1 MNRKLILYI
10 GIVVIIA
17 GLLIYDDASSATPI
31 DWTPTYTTNA
41 KTPLGLYVFDKE
53 IPDLMQADTIEKF
66 RITPYEFFDK
76 KYDYDNEEYT
86 VKGTFLAISEED
98 QIDGQSVTELL
109 SFADYGN
116 TVMLSMKRFP
126 QQIIDTLK
134 LNPESRFYGDSI
146 QFSLQKA
153 PSKKYW
159 FNEGIGV
166 TYFDSLTPQKIASD
180 SIKILGYQEDNG
192 KKLPNFIEVPFG
204 NGRILLHTQPAVFSN
219 FHLLKGNHYQ
229 YAQGVVSQI
238 PRGTL
243 FWQDGNATSTMDDS
257 PLTYILK
264 QPALKAAYYL
274 GLLGLFIFIFFNAKR
289 KQRIIPEIE
298 PLRNTTIDFAKTI
311 GNLYFM
317 EGDHHTIVEK
327 KIIYFLEQVRTEYLI
342 DTYTLDDAFA
352 EKLHLKT
359 GKPIE
364 EIQTAINLIKKH
376 RHNFATTEAD
386 VAAVNNAIEN
396 LRI

>member
-10 GIVVIIA
+10 GIVVVIA
-17 GLLIYDDASSATPI
+17 GLLIYDDASSPDPI
-31 DWTPTYTTNA
+31 DWTPTYATNA

-53 IPDLMQADTIEKF
+53 IQDLVQTDTIEKF

-76 KYDYDNEEYT
+76 KYDYDHEKYT
-86 VKGTFLAISEED
+86 VNGTFLAISETDEMD
-98 QIDGQSVTELL
+98 SQSVTELL

-116 TVMLSMKRFP
+116 TVMLSMKSFP
-126 QQIIDTLK
+126 QLIVDTLK
-134 LNPESRFYGDSI
+134 LAPESRFFGDSV
-146 QFSLQKA
+146 QLSLQKA

-159 FNEGIGV
+159 FNEGMGV
-166 TYFDSLTPQKIASD
+166 TYFDSLTPKRLEESG
-180 SIKILGYQEDNG
+180 IKILGYQEDNG
-192 KKLPNFIEVPFG
+192 KKMPNFIVVPFG
-204 NGRILLHTQPAVFSN
+204 NGRIVLHTQPAVFSN
-219 FHLLKGNHYQ
+219 FHLLNSNHYTYTQ
-229 YAQGVVSQI
+229 DVLSQI
-238 PRGTL
+238 PRGSL
-243 FWQDGNATSTMDDS
+243 YWQDGNATSTMNDS
-257 PLTYILK
+257 PLGYILK

-274 GLLGLFIFIFFNAKR
+274 GLLGLLVFIFFNAKR

-298 PLRNTTIDFAKTI
+298 PLRNTTVDFAKTI

-342 DTYTLDDAFA
+342 DTYSLDDAFA

-364 EIQTAINLIKKH
+364 DIQTAINLIKKH

>member
-10 GIVVIIA
+10 GILVIIA
-17 GLLIYDDASSATPI
+17 GLLIYDDASSPDPI
-31 DWTPTYTTNA
+31 DWTPTYSTTA
-41 KTPLGLYVFDKE
+41 KAPLGLYVFNKE
-53 IPDLMQADTIEKF
+53 VNDLVKGDSVEKF
-66 RITPYEFFDK
+66 RITPYEYFDK
-76 KYDYDNEEYT
+76 KYDYDNEKYT
-86 VKGTFLAISEED
+86 IKGTFLAISETDE
-98 QIDGQSVTELL
+98 IDNQSAMELL

-126 QQIIDTLK
+126 QKITDTLN
-134 LNPESRFYGDSI
+134 LYAESRFFGDSI
-146 QFSLQKA
+146 QFSLKKS
-153 PSKKYW
+153 PEKKYW
-159 FNEGIGV
+159 YNEGAGI
-166 TYFDSLTPQKIASD
+166 TFFDSLTPKKVEESG
-180 SIKILGYQEDNG
+180 IKILGYQIDNG

-219 FHLLKGNHYQ
+219 YYLLKGDHYKYTQ
-229 YAQGVVSQI
+229 DVMSLL
-238 PRGTL
+238 PRGTIY
-243 FWQDGNATSTMDDS
+243 WQDGNATSTMNDS
-257 PLTYILK
+257 PLGYILK
-264 QPALKAAYYL
+264 QPALKAAFYL
-274 GLLGLFIFIFFNAKR
+274 GLLGLLVFIFFNAKR
-289 KQRIIPEIE
+289 KQRIIPEIV

-317 EGDHHTIVEK
+317 EGDHHTIIEK

-342 DTYTLDDAFA
+342 DTYSLDDAFA

-359 GKPIE
+359 GKPVE

-376 RHNFATTEAD
+376 RHNFASTEAD

>member
-17 GLLIYDDASSATPI
+17 GLLIYDDASSPTPI

-41 KTPLGLYVFDKE
+41 KTPLGLFVFDKE
-53 IPDLMQADTIEKF
+53 LPDLVKTDTIEKF
-66 RITPYEFFDK
+66 RVTPYEFFDK
-76 KYDYDNEEYT
+76 KYDYDTEKYT
-86 VKGTFLAISEED
+86 VKGTFLAIAETDEMD
-98 QIDGQSVTELL
+98 TQSVTELL

-116 TVMLSMKRFP
+116 TVLLSMMTFP
-126 QQIIDTLK
+126 KQITDTLS
-134 LNPESRFYGDSI
+134 LYPESRFFGDSV
-146 QFSLQKA
+146 QLSLSKA

-159 FNEGIGV
+159 FNEGMGV
-166 TYFDSLTPQKIASD
+166 TYFDSILPGRINSGG
-180 SIKILGYQEDNG
+180 IKILGYQEDNG

-204 NGRILLHTQPAVFSN
+204 NGRILLHTQPAIFSN
-219 FHLLKGNHYQ
+219 FHLLKGNHHQ
-229 YAQGVVSQI
+229 YAQGVLSQI
-238 PRGTL
+238 PRGTIY
-243 FWQDGNATSTMDDS
+243 WQDGNATSTMNDS
-257 PLTYILK
+257 PLGYILK
-264 QPALKAAYYL
+264 QPALRAAYYL
-274 GLLGLFIFIFFNAKR
+274 GLLGLLIFIFFNAKR

-298 PLRNTTIDFAKTI
+298 PVRNTTVDFAKTI

-317 EGDHHTIVEK
+317 EGDHNTIVEK
-327 KIIYFLEQVRTEYLI
+327 KIIYFLEKVRTEYLI
-342 DTYTLDDAFA
+342 DTYTLDDAFV

>member
-17 GLLIYDDASSATPI
+17 GLLIYDDATSPTPI
-31 DWTPTYTTNA
+31 DWTPTYATNA
-41 KTPLGLYVFDKE
+41 KTPLGLYVFNE
-53 IPDLMQADTIEKF
+53 ELSDLVKTDTIEKF
-66 RITPYEFFDK
+66 RVTPYEFFDE
-76 KYDYDNEEYT
+76 KYDYDNEKYT
-86 VKGTFLAISEED
+86 IKGTFLSINETDEIDNQSAI
-98 QIDGQSVTELL
+98 ELL

-116 TVMLSMKRFP
+116 TVMLSMKSFP
-126 QQIIDTLK
+126 QKIIDTLG
-134 LNPESRFYGDSI
+134 LSPDSRFITDSV
-146 QFSLQKA
+146 QFSLQKS

-159 FNEGIGV
+159 YNEGIGV
-166 TYFDSLTPQKIASD
+166 TFFDSLTPKKVKS
-180 SIKILGYQEDNG
+180 SGIKILGYQTDHG
-192 KKLPNFIEVPFG
+192 KKLPNFIEIPFG
-204 NGRILLHTQPAVFSN
+204 NGRILLHTQPTVFSN
-219 FHLLKGNHYQ
+219 YYLLRGNNYK
-229 YAQGVVSQI
+229 YAQDVVSLI
-238 PRGTL
+238 PRGTIY
-243 FWQDGNATSTMDDS
+243 WQDGNATSNLSDS
-257 PLTYILK
+257 PLSYIMK

-274 GLLGLFIFIFFNAKR
+274 GLLGLLVFIFFNAKR
-289 KQRIIPEIE
+289 KQRIIPEII

-317 EGDHHTIVEK
+317 EGDHHTIIEK

-342 DTYTLDDAFA
+342 DTYSLDDAFA

-376 RHNFATTEAD
+376 RHNFASTEAD

>member
-17 GLLIYDDASSATPI
+17 GLLIYDDATSPTPI
-31 DWTPTYTTNA
+31 DWTPTYATNA
-41 KTPLGLYVFDKE
+41 KTPLGLYVFNE
-53 IPDLMQADTIEKF
+53 ELSDLVKTDTIEKF
-66 RITPYEFFDK
+66 RVTPYEFFDE
-76 KYDYDNEEYT
+76 KYDYDNEKYT
-86 VKGTFLAISEED
+86 IKGTFLSINETDEIDNQSAI
-98 QIDGQSVTELL
+98 ELL

-116 TVMLSMKRFP
+116 TVMLSMKSFP
-126 QQIIDTLK
+126 QKIIDTLG
-134 LNPESRFYGDSI
+134 LSPDSRFITDSV
-146 QFSLQKA
+146 QFSLQKS

-159 FNEGIGV
+159 YNEGIGV
-166 TYFDSLTPQKIASD
+166 TFFDSLTPKKVKS
-180 SIKILGYQEDNG
+180 SGIKILGYQTDHG
-192 KKLPNFIEVPFG
+192 KKLPNFIEIPFG
-204 NGRILLHTQPAVFSN
+204 NGRILLHTQPTVFSN
-219 FHLLKGNHYQ
+219 YYLLRGNNYK
-229 YAQGVVSQI
+229 YAQDVVSLI
-238 PRGTL
+238 PRGTIY
-243 FWQDGNATSTMDDS
+243 WQDGNATSNLSDS
-257 PLTYILK
+257 PLSYIMK

-274 GLLGLFIFIFFNAKR
+274 GLLGLLVFIFFNAKR
-289 KQRIIPEIE
+289 KQRIIPEII

-317 EGDHHTIVEK
+317 EGDHHTIIEK

-342 DTYTLDDAFA
+342 DTYSLDDAFA

-376 RHNFATTEAD
+376 RHNFASTKSD

-396 LRI
+396 LKI

>member
-17 GLLIYDDASSATPI
+17 GLLIYDDASSPDPI
-31 DWTPTYTTNA
+31 DWTPTYSTSA
-41 KTPLGLYVFDKE
+41 KAPLGLYVFNEEVNGLVKGDS
-53 IPDLMQADTIEKF
+53 IEKF
-66 RITPYEFFDK
+66 RITPYEYFDE
-76 KYDYDNEEYT
+76 KYDYDTEKYT
-86 VKGTFLAISEED
+86 IKGTFLAISEVDE
-98 QIDGQSVTELL
+98 IDSQSATELL

-116 TVMLSMKRFP
+116 TVVLSMKQFP
-126 QQIIDTLK
+126 QKITDTLD
-134 LNPESRFYGDSI
+134 LHAESRFFGDSI
-146 QFSLQKA
+146 QFNLQKSPA
-153 PSKKYW
+153 KKYW
-159 FNEGIGV
+159 YNEGVGV
-166 TYFDSLTPQKIASD
+166 TFFDSLTPQKIKESG
-180 SIKILGYQEDNG
+180 IKILGYQIDNG

-219 FHLLKGNHYQ
+219 YYLLKGNHYQ
-229 YAQGVVSQI
+229 YTQDVVSLI

-243 FWQDGNATSTMDDS
+243 YWQDGNATSTMNDS
-257 PLTYILK
+257 PLGYILK

-274 GLLGLFIFIFFNAKR
+274 GLLGLAVFIFFNAKR
-289 KQRIIPEIE
+289 KQRIIPEIA

-317 EGDHHTIVEK
+317 EGDHHTIIEK

-342 DTYTLDDAFA
+342 DTYSLDDAFA

-359 GKPIE
+359 GKPVE

-376 RHNFATTEAD
+376 RHNFASTEAD